1 MIVSDK
7 QFVDFNFDPCYNDI
21 MKPQVYIESCIDTL
35 KRDIEYNYVLC
46 SPPDFDELGEEK
58 DLNYS
63 NFVDTWAP
71 LLNPTG
77 NFVTIC
83 ISDRK
88 HNGEILSKHSQVID
102 SFKKID
108 YKLHTH
114 KIWVK
119 SLGHGLYRMS
129 YQHLMTFSRNGQ
141 KRKLEK
147 ELIPDCHYVEE
158 KTNIADFRDSNNK
171 KYIWGMPTIIV
182 EKLIRTYTDEGDI
195 VYDPFIGSG
204 TTAEAS
210 LNTNRKWIGSE
221 INPEFADIC
230 LKRTALL

>member
-7 QFVDFNFDPCYNDI
+7 QFVDFNFDPCYNNI

-46 SPPDFDELGEEK
+46 SPPDFDELGEES

-158 KTNIADFRDSNNK
+158 KK
-171 KYIWGMPTIIV
+171 
-182 EKLIRTYTDEGDI
+182 TYNFACRLVFAI
-195 VYDPFIGSG
+195 SPLGS
-204 TTAEAS
+204 
-210 LNTNRKWIGSE
+210 
-221 INPEFADIC
+221 FFV
-230 LKRTALL
+230 